1 MAFPKISKSARWK
14 IALAVLL
21 ASLVSGV
28 VWKWPEI
35 ETWLFPPPPVIIT
48 PQLACAEVQGRS
60 IYYNTIAQ
68 PWLERLR
75 PDLLAAEDR
84 DPASSRRRAFVQATQ
99 NPKLFRQLDRQ
110 FRFDTLVLVGE
121 PSNYQRLLDH
131 LIDPEPEKRDFRLVY
146 LDHWACIF
154 KRDAARV
161 WQPTDIGPVRGR
173 LGKMRS
179 RDQATFLA
187 MAAGKLLA
195 LRMPDVAKRWLD
207 EAQSLDSRS
216 LDVLGG
222 LAGYKISIGR
232 WIEAEALADRALEKE
247 PVFIPALA
255 AKISAMRATKHHKDA
270 FIFSK
275 RLNDLLPEEPVRLW
289 QHAQLAHEAQE
300 NVAEIAALTRLVA
313 MAKEDGRP
321 SAEYEFRL
329 GEAHAFEA
337 INNAEHA
344 RAALEHLRNAI
355 ADPLLPAQQRKF
367 AEERIAIIRER
378 TGLK

>member
-14 IALAVLL
+14 ILIVVLL
-21 ASLVSGV
+21 AAVMSGV
-28 VWKWPEI
+28 AWNWPEI
-35 ETWLFPPPPVIIT
+35 ETWLFPPPPVITT

-60 IYYNTIAQ
+60 IYFNSIAL
-68 PWLERLR
+68 PGLEKFR
-75 PDLLAAEDR
+75 PDLLTPEDR
-84 DPASSRRRAFVQATQ
+84 DPASSRRRAFVQAPQ

-110 FRFDTLVLVGE
+110 FRFDTLVLVGD

-131 LIDPEPEKRDFRLVY
+131 LLDPAPEKRDFRLVY

-154 KRDAARV
+154 KRDAARAWEPADV
-161 WQPTDIGPVRGR
+161 GPVRQR
-173 LGKMRS
+173 LGKIRA

-187 MAAGKLLA
+187 MAAGKMLA
-195 LRMPDVAKRWLD
+195 IRMPDAAKRWLD
-207 EAQSLDSRS
+207 EAQALDSRS

-232 WIEAEALADRALEKE
+232 WIEAEALADKALKKNPEF
-247 PVFIPALA
+247 VPALA
-255 AKISAMRATKHHKDA
+255 AKITAMRATKHHKDA

-275 RLNDLLPEEPVRLW
+275 RLNELLPEEPMRLW
-289 QHAQLAHEAQE
+289 QHAQLAHEARE

-313 MAKEDGRP
+313 LAREDGRP
-321 SAEYEFRL
+321 AAEYEFRL

-344 RAALEHLRNAI
+344 REALEYLRRAV
-355 ADPLLPAQQRKF
+355 ADPLLSAEQRKF
-367 AEERIAIIRER
+367 AEERITIIRER
-378 TGLK
+378 TKLK